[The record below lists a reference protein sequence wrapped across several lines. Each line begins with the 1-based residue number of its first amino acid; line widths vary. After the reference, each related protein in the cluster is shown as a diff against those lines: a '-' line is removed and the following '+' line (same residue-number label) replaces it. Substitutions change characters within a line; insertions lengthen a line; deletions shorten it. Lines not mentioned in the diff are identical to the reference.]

1 MEEDFSKDNRR
12 NERVKAQADHFKGGK
27 VARRHKDKVVETKM
41 TSTQEAEISHI
52 GFKVRLSLKE
62 ETLDIIKP
70 KNGIKYPFNDVF
82 ITDIDCFPKNE
93 EIELHIPKPIHED
106 GPTIDFVEK
115 SLLSFIWEID
125 EKNNVYNKWC
135 ILNYMNPLVP
145 GGGFEKDAS
154 AYEESLVLAS
164 GLYCSLT
171 TDEAKKT
178 YKKNKEYDDKHEDG
192 VFRSDVIYAPKV
204 PFFRDEDFDLV
215 EDWQNNYRAISV
227 INIPAVNYI
236 TYSATSG
243 FSKDKYEELMRNRIN
258 RIFRTAL
265 KFGHTKLI
273 LGPWGAGLEGG
284 PLKDIITWFS
294 EDDLFDLFDEIYFVC
309 DDEETI
315 SIMETVF

>member
-1 MEEDFSKDNRR
+1 MEEDYSKDNRR

-41 TSTQEAEISHI
+41 NVTQEAEISRL
-52 GFKVRLSLKE
+52 GFKVRQSLKE

-70 KNGIKYPFNDVF
+70 KKGIDYQFNDVF
-82 ITDIDCFPKNE
+82 ITDVERFPKNE
-93 EIELHIPKPIHED
+93 EIELHVPKAIHED

-125 EKNNVYNKWC
+125 EKVLKKWC
-135 ILNYMNPLVP
+135 ILNYMNPTTP

-171 TDEAKKT
+171 TDDAKQT
-178 YKKNKEYDDKHEDG
+178 YKKNKEYEDKNEDG
-192 VFRSDVIYAPKV
+192 VYRSDLIYAPKV
-204 PFFRDEDFDLV
+204 PFFRDEDFNLV
-215 EDWQNNYRAISV
+215 EDWKTNYRAIS
-227 INIPAVNYI
+227 IISIPAVNYI
-236 TYSATSG
+236 KYSGSAK
-243 FSKDKYEELMRNRIN
+243 FSEDKYEEIMRNRIN

-294 EDDLFDLFDEIYFVC
+294 EDELFDLFDEIYFVC

-315 SIMETVF
+315 SIMESVF

>member
-1 MEEDFSKDNRR
+1 MEETYSKDNRR
-12 NERVKAQADHFKGGK
+12 NERVKAQAEHFKGGK

-41 TSTQEAEISHI
+41 NVTQEAEISRL
-52 GFKVRLSLKE
+52 GFKVRQSLKD

-70 KNGIKYPFNDVF
+70 KKGIEYPFNDVF
-82 ITDIDCFPKNE
+82 ITDVERFPKNE
-93 EIELHIPKPIHED
+93 EIELRVPKAIHED

-125 EKNNVYNKWC
+125 EKVFKKWC
-135 ILNYMNPLVP
+135 ILNYMNPSTP

-154 AYEESLVLAS
+154 AYEESLILSS

-171 TDEAKKT
+171 TDEAKQT
-178 YKKNKEYDDKHEDG
+178 YKKNKEYEDKNEDG
-192 VFRSDVIYAPKV
+192 VYRSDLIYSPKV
-204 PFFRDEDFDLV
+204 PFFRDEDLNLI
-215 EDWQNNYRAISV
+215 EDWKTNYRAISV
-227 INIPAVNYI
+227 ISIPAINYI
-236 TYSATSG
+236 KYSASSA
-243 FSKDKYEELMRNRIN
+243 FSEDKYEEIMRNRIN

-294 EDDLFDLFDEIYFVC
+294 EDELFDLFDEINFVC

-315 SIMETVF
+315 SIMEGVF

>member
-1 MEEDFSKDNRR
+1 MEEDYSKDNRR

-27 VARRHKDKVVETKM
+27 LARRHKDKVVETKM
-41 TSTQEAEISHI
+41 TSTQEAEISRI
-52 GFKVRLSLKE
+52 GFKVRLSLKD

-70 KNGIKYPFNDVF
+70 KKDIEYPFNDVF
-82 ITDIDCFPKNE
+82 ITDVERFPKNE
-93 EIELHIPKPIHED
+93 AIELHVPKAIHED

-125 EKNNVYNKWC
+125 EKVFKKWC

-154 AYEESLVLAS
+154 AYEESIVLSS

-171 TDEAKKT
+171 TDEVKQT
-178 YKKNKEYDDKHEDG
+178 YKKNKEYEDKYEDG
-192 VFRSDVIYAPKV
+192 VYRSDLIYAPKV
-204 PFFRDEDFDLV
+204 PFFRDEDLNLI
-215 EDWQNNYRAISV
+215 EDFKTNYRAISV
-227 INIPAVNYI
+227 ISIPAVNYI
-236 TYSATSG
+236 KYSASSS
-243 FSKDKYEELMRNRIN
+243 FSKEKYEEMMRIRIN

-273 LGPWGAGLEGG
+273 LGPWGCGLEGG
-284 PLKDIITWFS
+284 PLKDVITWFS
-294 EDDLFDLFDEIYFVC
+294 EDELFDLFDEIYFVC

-315 SIMETVF
+315 SIMEGLF